1 MVGLDVGGGGG
12 RTRRYRISTRVVR
25 APTAM
30 SLMRREEGIVCCHA
44 VWVELWRFG
53 AGWCSDALRCGGLSV
68 EGVEVFLLKV
78 LG

>member
-1 MVGLDVGGGGG
+1 
-12 RTRRYRISTRVVR
+12 
-25 APTAM
+25 M

-68 EGVEVFLLKV
+68 EGVEAFLLKV